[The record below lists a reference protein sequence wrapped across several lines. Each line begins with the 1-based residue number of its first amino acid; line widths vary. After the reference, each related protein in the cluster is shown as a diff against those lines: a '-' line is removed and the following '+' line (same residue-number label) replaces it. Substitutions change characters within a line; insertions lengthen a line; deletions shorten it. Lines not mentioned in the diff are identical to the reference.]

1 MFQTTNQINMYTWC
15 KMLLVS
21 VFVII
26 IIPIR
31 RSLSHISGSTS
42 GIALARHM
50 HSVSFCAPAH
60 TLPWALCHA
69 THAGHARHA
78 AHTTH
83 ARHATHA
90 THATHTTHSWARAD
104 WVWIMAALSRKLGV
118 LQNIELDLNSPHLD
132 KRFGWLPTAKFE
144 TCLSVLVIQ
153 IQCRDYFWILN
164 PLESRSQTHGTF
176 IHDIGIGQHTPWYS
190 GTLVLTP
197 NYIAGYCGP
206 FTYQSTD
213 CAMGSCSQSPLLP
226 FLVQTFRQTY
236 PDIAGQMV
244 RFGYMTM
251 TSRQLNSQ
259 PNNVKHENT

>member
-1 MFQTTNQINMYTWC
+1 MEKKQMFQTTNRINMYTWC

-50 HSVSFCAPAH
+50 PSVSFCAPAH
-60 TLPWALCHA
+60 TLPWALGHA

-90 THATHTTHSWARAD
+90 THSWLPARESEARAG
-104 WVWIMAALSRKLGV
+104 WVWIMAALSRKLGL
-118 LQNIELDLNSPHLD
+118 LQNIELDLNSPQLD
-132 KRFGWLPTAKFE
+132 KHFGWLPTAKFE
-144 TCLSVLVIQ
+144 TCLSVLVRQ

-176 IHDIGIGQHTPWYS
+176 IHDIGMGQHTPWYP

-197 NYIAGYCGP
+197 N
-206 FTYQSTD
+206 
-213 CAMGSCSQSPLLP
+213 
-226 FLVQTFRQTY
+226 
-236 PDIAGQMV
+236 
-244 RFGYMTM
+244 
-251 TSRQLNSQ
+251 
-259 PNNVKHENT
+259 